1 MGVNKEARKFARK
14 GERLLGLVDSHSAIY
29 VQCRGDKL
37 VFASIEAPSNTILRG
52 FRDLDLS
59 SIAVGWKVL
68 FGARYLENID
78 DYVDQIRCEDKQPTS
93 PDRLGNFL
101 GIPKRSQHTLWDH
114 IPQRSIGRLL
124 EVAEQLGGVKDG
136 GQEAEIRDE
145 VRDKGEK
152 EASKGEK
159 DIRGQERRRTFRER
173 GSDWKSVLA
182 HMANFQIK
190 DDKKLSCNQ
199 EGDNIMGECSG
210 HGKAPAADSNSGG
223 EEGDWEPYD
232 PADYGPG
239 DTHII
244 GSQV

>member
-14 GERLLGLVDSHSAIY
+14 GDRLLGLVDSHSAIC
-29 VQCRGDKL
+29 VQFRGDKL
-37 VFASIEAPSNTILRG
+37 VFASIEAPSNTIPRG

-68 FGARYLENID
+68 FGARNLENID
-78 DYVDQIRCEDKQPTS
+78 DYVDKTRCEDKQPTS
-93 PDRLGNFL
+93 SDRLDNFL
-101 GIPKRSQHTLWDH
+101 GIPKKSQHTLWDH
-114 IPQRSIGRLL
+114 IPHGSIGRLL
-124 EVAEQLGGVKDG
+124 EVVEQLGGVKD
-136 GQEAEIRDE
+136 
-145 VRDKGEK
+145 K

-159 DIRGQERRRTFRER
+159 DIRGQERHRTFQER
-173 GSDWKSVLA
+173 GLDWKSVLA